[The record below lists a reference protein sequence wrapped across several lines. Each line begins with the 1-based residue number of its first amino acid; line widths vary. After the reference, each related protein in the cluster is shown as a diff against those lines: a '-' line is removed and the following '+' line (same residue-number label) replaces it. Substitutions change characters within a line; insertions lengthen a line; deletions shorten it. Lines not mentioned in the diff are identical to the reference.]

1 MPYRENVRVPRL
13 VPTSYLSHE
22 GGKFGGGG
30 DFRHLEFEPGT
41 RYGGNGK
48 LPQAWRE
55 LFLVFTKVTRM
66 SSRTGNWMIAV
77 GAVALV
83 LGLVA
88 LPAALGEHVDTSLLT
103 LGACGVSLG
112 SMIAAGGFYLKA
124 RVMKA
129 PDGSSRAPE
138 NPSNHARRVRG
149 GCDVCHGDLPV
160 IHCKVHQ
167 VHLCPDCV
175 AKHYDFRSCT
185 YTPSTRG
192 AAPKTAK
199 ALTKTQGA

>member
-1 MPYRENVRVPRL
+1 
-13 VPTSYLSHE
+13 
-22 GGKFGGGG
+22 
-30 DFRHLEFEPGT
+30 
-41 RYGGNGK
+41 
-48 LPQAWRE
+48 
-55 LFLVFTKVTRM
+55 M
-66 SSRTGNWMIAV
+66 SSQTGNWMIVA

-83 LGLVA
+83 MGLLL

-112 SMIAAGGFYLKA
+112 SMIAATGVYLKA
-124 RVMKA
+124 RATVS
-129 PDGSSRAPE
+129 PEGSGVLPEESRQ
-138 NPSNHARRVRG
+138 SARRVRG

-185 YTPSTRG
+185 YIPSTRG
-192 AAPKTAK
+192 TTPKTAK
-199 ALTKTQGA
+199 ALAKTLGA

>member
-1 MPYRENVRVPRL
+1 MAKAVTFVIWSSHLEVAMVAVVGYPWSGERLFPRL
-13 VPTSYLSHE
+13 HE
-22 GGKFGGGG
+22 G
-30 DFRHLEFEPGT
+30 D
-41 RYGGNGK
+41 
-48 LPQAWRE
+48 
-55 LFLVFTKVTRM
+55 RM
-66 SSRTGNWMIAV
+66 SSRTGNWMIAG

-112 SMIAAGGFYLKA
+112 SMIAAGGAFLKA
-124 RVMKA
+124 RRMSLEGGPGILPGESK
-129 PDGSSRAPE
+129 SS
-138 NPSNHARRVRG
+138 SRRVRG

-175 AKHYDFRSCT
+175 AQHYDFRSCT
-185 YTPSTRG
+185 YVPSNRG
-192 AAPKTAK
+192 ASRKTAK
-199 ALTKTQGA
+199 AMAKAQGA